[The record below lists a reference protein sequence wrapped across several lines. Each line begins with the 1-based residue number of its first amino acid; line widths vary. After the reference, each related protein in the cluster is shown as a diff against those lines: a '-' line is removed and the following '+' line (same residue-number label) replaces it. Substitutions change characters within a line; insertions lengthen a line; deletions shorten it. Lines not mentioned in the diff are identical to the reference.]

1 MAVLDGGFWLVAD
14 AMHINIAGNKLEWKK
29 SCPAC
34 PSIAGKQFAPH
45 WILQEMIPGLKV

>member
-29 SCPAC
+29 RETVRSA
-34 PSIAGKQFAPH
+34 H